1 MRIPYSCNID
11 SSIQQGI
18 ILFARVCCCRN
29 FDSRFVL
36 GMAGAMSTDM
46 LAQYI
51 KNACRELMH
60 FKNIEDI

>member
-18 ILFARVCCCRN
+18 IFFTFARVCCSRN

-36 GMAGAMSTDM
+36 GMAGAVSTDM
-46 LAQYI
+46 FAQYS
-51 KNACRELMH
+51 KNACREFMH
-60 FKNIEDI
+60 FKDT